1 MITRNIIY
9 IDIYN
14 RERYTVF
21 IRYPYQYLCE
31 RSLRSSSSFALR
43 TPSFCRSIWL
53 FFLLISKDYSY
64 SLSFLFSWFITIG
77 GATNGGRVIDPAA
90 YLRMSLDPA
99 LKSFTPSHWAY
110 EIVNAILSGDSE
122 FVKLLTTSH
131 AKKWDTKLLVETLG
145 STGQNLLHVAAFM
158 NRAEIVRYLM
168 ESVETEIRTAT
179 EQQRTS
185 VRFESVIT
193 KTTEDAHTRLVALGK
208 ELDKIERVSTRL
220 LLG

>member
-1 MITRNIIY
+1 MRTIVTVVVIIRVT
-9 IDIYN
+9 DAFFLS
-14 RERYTVF
+14 VH
-21 IRYPYQYLCE
+21 
-31 RSLRSSSSFALR
+31 
-43 TPSFCRSIWL
+43 WL

-208 ELDKIERVSTRL
+208 ELDNIERVSTRL